1 MSYYPSFQT
10 EYTHEELVEHF
21 WLHSEEI
28 EFVESFRSQVN
39 KQTVAVLLKSL
50 EYLGGFPESLEQI
63 PEQVRI
69 FIANQFNLLWDY
81 TPNYLWES
89 SIKLNI
95 CRRSGSLPDGVF
107 RFMRTKQHSKAG

>member
-1 MSYYPSFQT
+1 MSYHPSFQT

-28 EFVESFRSQVN
+28 EFVESFRSEVN
-39 KQTVAVLLKSL
+39 KQTVAVLLKGL

-69 FIANQFNLLWDY
+69 FPEYLSSNRRAAN
-81 TPNYLWES
+81 
-89 SIKLNI
+89 
-95 CRRSGSLPDGVF
+95 CRAKTTIG
-107 RFMRTKQHSKAG
+107 